1 MHPQTVTE
9 VPMTTGQ
16 NHAAPTST
24 SNHTT
29 QPLRQ
34 GRRILIADDDE
45 AVRRMLADYLTEEG
59 YEVRIAADGK
69 ETLEVVSQFAPD
81 LVLLDVKMPEI
92 DGLEVTRRLHAKSN
106 IPIIMLSALGEDI
119 DRVAGLSAGSDDYVT
134 KPVRPRELLLRIQG
148 LLRRVEANQAAN
160 QPLEGDLHFDDLV
173 IRPRLHV
180 VERNGVPIDLS
191 ANEFEL
197 LHFLAS
203 HPRQVFTRQQL
214 LDQVWHY
221 EYFGDTSTVTVHMS
235 RLRKKV
241 ELDPSNPRHLR
252 TVWRVGYKFVP

>member
-1 MHPQTVTE
+1 
-9 VPMTTGQ
+9 MTTPQDNMPPNLGVARQNQHQGQ
-16 NHAAPTST
+16 QQDHK
-24 SNHTT
+24 
-29 QPLRQ
+29 
-34 GRRILIADDDE
+34 RRILIADDDE
-45 AVRRMLADYLTEEG
+45 LTRRTLADYLEQEG
-59 YEVRIAADGK
+59 YQVRVAADGRQA
-69 ETLEVVSQFAPD
+69 LEAAADFLPD
-81 LVLLDVKMPEI
+81 LILLDVKMPEI
-92 DGLEVTRRLHAKSN
+92 DGLEVVRRLHAKSSV
-106 IPIIMLSALGEDI
+106 PIIMLSGLSDDI

-134 KPVRPRELLLRIQG
+134 KPIRPRELLLRIQG
-148 LLRRVEANQAAN
+148 LLRRVEAREAAN
-160 QPLEGDLHFDDLV
+160 PPLEGDLRFDDLV

-180 VERNGVPIDLS
+180 VERDDIPIELS

-214 LDQVWHY
+214 LDRVWHY

-241 ELDPSNPRHLR
+241 EVDPSNPRHLR

>member
-1 MHPQTVTE
+1 MHPPTVIE
-9 VPMTTGQ
+9 VSMTTGQ
-16 NHAAPTST
+16 DHAAPTSMSIYPT
-24 SNHTT
+24 PPHK
-29 QPLRQ
+29 QA
-34 GRRILIADDDE
+34 RRILIADDDE
-45 AVRRMLADYLTEEG
+45 ALQRMLADYLTQEG
-59 YEVRIAADGK
+59 YQVRTAVDGK
-69 ETLEVVSQFAPD
+69 QALEVVSQFAPD

-92 DGLEVTRRLHAKSN
+92 DGLEVARRLHAKSN
-106 IPIIMLSALGEDI
+106 VPIIMLSALGEDI

-148 LLRRVEANQAAN
+148 LLRRVEAHEAAN
-160 QPLEGDLHFDDLV
+160 QPLEGDLHYDDLV

-197 LHFLAS
+197 LYFLAS

>member
-1 MHPQTVTE
+1 MTNELTNHQNTVISS
-9 VPMTTGQ
+9 
-16 NHAAPTST
+16 AAPAHPT
-24 SNHTT
+24 
-29 QPLRQ
+29 RQ
-34 GRRILIADDDE
+34 QEHARRILIADDDE
-45 AVRRMLADYLTEEG
+45 PTRRMLADYLGEEG
-59 YEVRIAADGK
+59 YLVRAVADGK
-69 ETLEVVSQFAPD
+69 QALDAVSQFAPD
-81 LVLLDVKMPEI
+81 LILLDVKMPEI
-92 DGLEVTRRLHAKSN
+92 DGLEVARRLHAKTN
-106 IPIIMLSALGEDI
+106 TPIIMLSALGEDI

-148 LLRRVEANQAAN
+148 LLRRAEAKEAAD

-180 VERNGVPIDLS
+180 VERHGVPIDLS

-214 LDQVWHY
+214 LDHVWHY

-235 RLRKKV
+235 RLRKKI